1 MRKITKLFSNQS
13 IKTIDEEKRQAK
25 YIISTDDVDRM
36 GEVVEQSWDLKN
48 YEANPIVLF
57 GHDPSKPE
65 NVLGKALEITTEKDG
80 DRSITSALVQF
91 AEAGTSK
98 GVDTVWSLV
107 KQGILKTVSVGFIPH
122 TYKNT
127 DTEDTPTV
135 LSDNELLEFSI
146 VPIPANPQ
154 AIALAVADE
163 SISEKDA
170 KWLIKQYETETA
182 YLKKSIYDIMTKN
195 NDSEKSNK
203 GDKQMSDEEIT
214 KLAEALGTAVAE
226 AINPKL
232 EEILKAV
239 NGDEEAPA
247 NEGDGQGAGDGTD
260 ETEPKKSAKSEQV
273 DDGGADD
280 EGEADAEVTD
290 EAEVEKLLAEAIE
303 KELESK

>member
-1 MRKITKLFSNQS
+1 
-13 IKTIDEEKRQAK
+13 
-25 YIISTDDVDRM
+25 M

-65 NVLGKALEITTEKDG
+65 NVLGKALAITTEKDG
-80 DRSITSALVQF
+80 DRSVTSALVQF

-154 AIALAVADE
+154 AVALAFADE

-170 KWLIKQYETETA
+170 KWLIKQYETESA

-195 NDSEKSNK
+195 NDSENSNK
-203 GDKQMSDEEIT
+203 GDKAMSDEEIT

-226 AINPKL
+226 AITPKL
-232 EEILKAV
+232 DAILEAV
-239 NGDEEAPA
+239 SGEEAPEDEA
-247 NEGDGQGAGDGTD
+247 PADGQGDD
-260 ETEPKKSAKSEQV
+260 TEPKKSAKSEQS
-273 DDGGADD
+273 DDDGADD
-280 EGEADAEVTD
+280 EGEADEDVTD

-303 KELESK
+303 KELETN

>member
-13 IKTIDEEKRQAK
+13 IKSIDEDKRQAS
-25 YIISTDDVDRM
+25 YIISTDEVDRM

-57 GHDPSKPE
+57 GHDSSKPE
-65 NVLGKALEITTEKDG
+65 NVLGKALSITTEKDG

-154 AIALAVADE
+154 AVALALTDE

-170 KWLIKQYETETA
+170 KWLIKQYETEST

-195 NDSEKSNK
+195 NDSENSNK
-203 GDKQMSDEEIT
+203 GDKAMSDEEIT
-214 KLAEALGTAVAE
+214 KLAEALGTAVAD
-226 AINPKL
+226 AITPKL
-232 EEILKAV
+232 DAILEAV
-239 NGDEEAPA
+239 SGEEAPDDEA
-247 NEGDGQGAGDGTD
+247 PDDEAPDGQGDG
-260 ETEPKKSAKSEQV
+260 TEPKKSAKSERPD
-273 DDGGADD
+273 DDGAD
-280 EGEADAEVTD
+280 EEVTD

-303 KELESK
+303 KELKTK

>member
-13 IKTIDEEKRQAK
+13 IKSIDEDKRQAS
-25 YIISTDDVDRM
+25 YIISTDEVDRM

-65 NVLGKALEITTEKDG
+65 NVLGKALSITTEKDG

-146 VPIPANPQ
+146 VPIPANPR
-154 AIALAVADE
+154 AVALALTDE

-170 KWLIKQYETETA
+170 KWLIKQYETEST

-195 NDSEKSNK
+195 NDSENSNK
-203 GDKQMSDEEIT
+203 GDKAMSDEEIT
-214 KLAEALGTAVAE
+214 KLAEALGTAVAD
-226 AINPKL
+226 AITPKL
-232 EEILKAV
+232 DAILEAV
-239 NGDEEAPA
+239 SGEEAPDDEA
-247 NEGDGQGAGDGTD
+247 PDDEAPDGQGDG
-260 ETEPKKSAKSEQV
+260 TEPKKSAKSERPD
-273 DDGGADD
+273 DDGAD
-280 EGEADAEVTD
+280 EEVTD

-303 KELESK
+303 KELKTK

>member
-13 IKTIDEEKRQAK
+13 IKSIDEEKRQAS
-25 YIISTDDVDRM
+25 YIISTDDPDRM
-36 GEVVEQSWDLKN
+36 NEIVEQSWDLKN
-48 YEANPIVLF
+48 YENNPIVLF

-65 NVLGKALEITTEKDG
+65 NVLGKALKITTEKDG
-80 DRSITSALVQF
+80 DRTITSALVQF

-122 TYKNT
+122 TYKNSDT
-127 DTEDTPTV
+127 DESPTV
-135 LSDNELLEFSI
+135 LSNNELLEFSI

-154 AIALAVADE
+154 AVALAVADE

-170 KWLIKQYETETA
+170 KWLIKQYETESA

-195 NDSEKSNK
+195 NDSENSNK

-232 EEILKAV
+232 DEILAAV
-239 NGDEEAPA
+239 TDEEAPA
-247 NEGDGQGAGDGTD
+247 EGTDGQGNGD
-260 ETEPKKSAKSEQV
+260 EPKKSAKSEQSD
-273 DDGGADD
+273 DDGAD
-280 EGEADAEVTD
+280 EEVTD
-290 EAEVEKLLAEAIE
+290 EAEVEKLLKEAIE
-303 KELESK
+303 KELQSKEAKE

>member
-1 MRKITKLFSNQS
+1 MN
-13 IKTIDEEKRQAK
+13 
-25 YIISTDDVDRM
+25 
-36 GEVVEQSWDLKN
+36 EVVEQAWDLKN
-48 YEANPIVLF
+48 YESNPIVLF

-65 NVLGKALEITTEKDG
+65 NVLGKALKITTEKDG
-80 DRSITSALVQF
+80 DRTTTSALVQF

-122 TYKNT
+122 AYKNT
-127 DTEDTPTV
+127 DTDDSPTI

-154 AIALAVADE
+154 AVALAVADE

-170 KWLIKQYETETA
+170 KWLIKQYDTESE

-195 NDSEKSNK
+195 NDSKTSNK

-214 KLAEALGTAVAE
+214 KLAEALGTSVAE

-232 EEILKAV
+232 EEILEAV
-239 NGDEEAPA
+239 KGKEDESD
-247 NEGDGQGAGDGTD
+247 EGEGEGGADAGTND
-260 ETEPKKSAKSEQV
+260 EEPKKSAKSEQSD
-273 DDGGADD
+273 DDGAD
-280 EGEADAEVTD
+280 EGEADEEVTD
-290 EAEVEKLLAEAIE
+290 EAEVEKLLSEAIQ
-303 KELESK
+303 KELETK

>member
-13 IKTIDEEKRQAK
+13 IKSIDEDKRQAS
-25 YIISTDDVDRM
+25 YIISTDEVDRM

-65 NVLGKALEITTEKDG
+65 NVLGKALSITTEKDG

-154 AIALAVADE
+154 AVALALADE

-170 KWLIKQYETETA
+170 KWLIKQYETEST

-195 NDSEKSNK
+195 NDSENSNK
-203 GDKQMSDEEIT
+203 GDKAMSDEEIT
-214 KLAEALGTAVAE
+214 KLAEALGTAVAD
-226 AINPKL
+226 AITPKL
-232 EEILKAV
+232 DAILEAV
-239 NGDEEAPA
+239 SGEEAPDDEA
-247 NEGDGQGAGDGTD
+247 PDDEAPDGQGDG
-260 ETEPKKSAKSEQV
+260 TEPKKSAKSERPD
-273 DDGGADD
+273 DDGAD
-280 EGEADAEVTD
+280 EEVTD

-303 KELESK
+303 KELKTK